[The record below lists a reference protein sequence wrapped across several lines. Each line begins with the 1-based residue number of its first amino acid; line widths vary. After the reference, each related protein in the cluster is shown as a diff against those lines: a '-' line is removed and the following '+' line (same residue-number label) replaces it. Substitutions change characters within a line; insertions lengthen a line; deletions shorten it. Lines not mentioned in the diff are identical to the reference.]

1 MPRHSARS
9 RDVRELR
16 ALPKTTGRNC
26 RIPRSRNSA
35 KNSFNSRQQLSQKH
49 IKQMTTEEKKDVYSI
64 ITERIVSQLEA
75 GTVPW
80 RKPWK
85 AQNGGNP
92 ANFGSRKVYRGIN
105 WFLLSFSPYSCPFW
119 LTYKQAAELKGNVRK
134 GEKGTPVVFWNWVD
148 SKTEKDATGKPKKI
162 PFLKYYTVF
171 NVEQCEG
178 IEWKPE
184 TIEGADFNPI
194 SEAESIVRAMPRAPA
209 LAHGGD
215 RAYYRPST
223 DSVQMP
229 KAETFDTA
237 GNYYSTLFHELA
249 HSTGHASRLN
259 RKGVA
264 ELAAFGG
271 ETYAKEELVAEM
283 GAAFLCAVSGIDN
296 TLPASAS
303 YIQGWLKQLKEDAK
317 LVVHAA
323 AQGQRAADFILGKM
337 EENHE
342 E

>member
-1 MPRHSARS
+1 M
-9 RDVRELR
+9 
-16 ALPKTTGRNC
+16 K
-26 RIPRSRNSA
+26 
-35 KNSFNSRQQLSQKH
+35 
-49 IKQMTTEEKKDVYSI
+49 TEEKKDVYSI
-64 ITERIVSQLEA
+64 ITERIIAQLEE

-92 ANFGSRKVYRGIN
+92 ANFGSRKTYRGIN

-119 LTYKQAAELKGNVRK
+119 LTYKQAAEIGGNVRK

-148 SKTEKDATGKPKKI
+148 SKTEKDASGKPKKI
-162 PFLKYYTVF
+162 PFLKHYTVF
-171 NVEQCEG
+171 NVEQCDG
-178 IEWKPE
+178 INWTPE
-184 TIEGADFNPI
+184 VIEGAEFNPI
-194 SEAESIVRAMPRAPA
+194 AEAESIVKSMPRAPA

-229 KAETFDTA
+229 TPETFDTA

-249 HSTGHASRLN
+249 HATGHESRLN

-264 ELAAFGG
+264 EVAAFGG

-317 LVVHAA
+317 LVIHAA
-323 AQGQRAADFILGKM
+323 AQGQRAADYILGKL
-337 EENHE
+337 EEKHE
-342 E
+342 D

>member
-1 MPRHSARS
+1 MTSGEGNARK
-9 RDVRELR
+9 RL
-16 ALPKTTGRNC
+16 G
-26 RIPRSRNSA
+26 
-35 KNSFNSRQQLSQKH
+35 KNT
-49 IKQMTTEEKKDVYSI
+49 MTTEEKKDVYSI

-92 ANFGSRKVYRGIN
+92 ANFGSRKSYRGIN

-119 LTYKQAAELKGNVRK
+119 LTYKQAAELKGSVRK

-171 NVEQCEG
+171 NVEQCDG
-178 IEWKPE
+178 IAWAAEK
-184 TIEGADFNPI
+184 IEGATFNPVA
-194 SEAESIVRAMPRAPA
+194 EAEKIVSNMPRAPK

-229 KAETFDTA
+229 KAETFDTS

-249 HSTGHASRLN
+249 HATGHESRLN

-264 ELAAFGG
+264 EVAAFGG

-317 LVVHAA
+317 LVIHAA

-337 EENHE
+337 EAHAD
-342 E
+342 

>member
-1 MPRHSARS
+1 VFRVVTKSFTIFVEFLKRIYNIVPIGA
-9 RDVRELR
+9 
-16 ALPKTTGRNC
+16 KTATKQINK
-26 RIPRSRNSA
+26 
-35 KNSFNSRQQLSQKH
+35 KNMQN
-49 IKQMTTEEKKDVYSI
+49 EERKDVYSI

-92 ANFGSRKVYRGIN
+92 ANFGSRKTYRGIN
-105 WFLLSFSPYSCPFW
+105 WFLLSFAPYSCPFW
-119 LTYKQAAELKGNVRK
+119 LTYKQAAELNGTVRK

-148 SKTEKDATGKPKKI
+148 SKTEKDANGKPKRV

-178 IEWKPE
+178 ITWTAEK
-184 TIEGADFNPI
+184 IEGTEFNPVT
-194 SEAESIVRAMPRAPA
+194 EAEKIVSNMPRAPK
-209 LAHGGD
+209 LGHGGD

-229 KAETFDTA
+229 LAETFDTA
-237 GNYYSTLFHELA
+237 GNYYSTLFHELTHA
-249 HSTGHASRLN
+249 TGHESRLN

-264 ELAAFGG
+264 EVAGFGS

-283 GAAFLCAVSGIDN
+283 GAAFLCAFSGIEN
-296 TLPASAS
+296 TIPASAS
-303 YIQGWLKQLKEDAK
+303 YIQAWLGKLKEDAK
-317 LVVHAA
+317 LVVYAA
-323 AQGQRAADFILGKM
+323 AQAQKAADFILGKM
-337 EENHE
+337 EETHAE
-342 E
+342 